1 MKSAGTLLQ
10 YACFNCRK
18 SFKRPQFSESRNRFM
33 TSDQLRGQSEDA
45 RKFEKG
51 RSYKCPDCG
60 GMAHFMGQ
68 DFKAPKR
75 SDARAWQ
82 NAQAFIEAGEVFY
95 RGTE

>member
-1 MKSAGTLLQ
+1 
-10 YACFNCRK
+10 
-18 SFKRPQFSESRNRFM
+18 
-33 TSDQLRGQSEDA
+33 
-45 RKFEKG
+45 
-51 RSYKCPDCG
+51 
-60 GMAHFMGQ
+60 MAHFMGQ